1 MGDASYV
8 IGIKIF
14 RDRHNGILGLSQET
28 YINRVLEKFRMKDCS
43 PHIAPIMKWDRFN
56 LNQCPN
62 NDFEKE
68 QMKNIPYAL
77 VVGSIMYVQVCT
89 IPDIAFVVSILGRY
103 QSNPGMD
110 HWKAAKKA
118 LRYLQGTK
126 EYMLMY
132 R

>member
-1 MGDASYV
+1 MY
-8 IGIKIF
+8 
-14 RDRHNGILGLSQET
+14 NGTPLGGTTRGTLEGYPGRVLS
-28 YINRVLEKFRMKDCS
+28 NRVLEKFRIKDCS
-43 PHIAPIMKWDRFN
+43 PRIAPIIKWDRFN

-68 QMKNIPYAL
+68 HMKNIPYAL

-89 IPDIAFVVSILGRY
+89 IPDMAFVVSILERY